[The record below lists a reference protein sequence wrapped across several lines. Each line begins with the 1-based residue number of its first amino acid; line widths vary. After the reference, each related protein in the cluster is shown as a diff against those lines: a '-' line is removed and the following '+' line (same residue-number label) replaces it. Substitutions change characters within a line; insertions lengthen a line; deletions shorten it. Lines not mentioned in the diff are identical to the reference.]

1 VKAKPIDEGISI
13 EIIWDDG
20 DLKMIVIEAANGRF
34 RAHAEAYATSGE
46 LSRIADLVAGFPTG
60 HKDVR
65 NVVVGEAR
73 LRFFSREETIGH
85 PMVEVKFAGG
95 TDEYPERAHF
105 YLAVEGAAVQD
116 WVRQLRAIGDRRERP
131 AILRAG
137 REP

>member
-1 VKAKPIDEGISI
+1 VQKAVDEGISI

-20 DLKMIVIEAANGRF
+20 DLKMLVIEAANGRF
-34 RAHAEAYATSGE
+34 RAQTEAYVKPGE
-46 LSRIADLVAGFPTG
+46 LERIAGIVDGFPAG
-60 HKDVR
+60 QKDVR
-65 NVVVGEAR
+65 DVVVGSAR

-85 PMVEVKFAGG
+85 PMVEVKLTGG

-105 YLAVEGAAVQD
+105 YLAVEANAVAE
-116 WVRQLRAIGDRRERP
+116 WVRQLYAVGDRRERP